1 MNCQASFIF
10 LRLNKVNGNRR
21 RMQFQTVW
29 SSLYVYKAVIQNLQ
43 QAYKHNKD
51 AYFQHDVIL

>member
-1 MNCQASFIF
+1 M
-10 LRLNKVNGNRR
+10 VNRR

-43 QAYKHNKD
+43 PAYEHNKD